1 MEPQRRRLCVLYW
14 RIYCL
19 PYQPSTLLCFALLCY
34 PASLPIPDPG
44 PDVALHCTALHCTVL
59 SGRCPRRRSPRRGSS
74 QRSSRRSVAQA
85 FENPLSYLIGKP
97 FEFELESGVNKV
109 GVEIEVEIEIEV
121 EVGLMLSTIGE
132 HRSYMLGHWIWQ
144 RGWC

>member
-1 MEPQRRRLCVLYW
+1 MLVKTSIVGLGFGFVELFEFVEVTLGSELGDVW
-14 RIYCL
+14 RVHR
-19 PYQPSTLLCFALLCY
+19 TAR
-34 PASLPIPDPG
+34 
-44 PDVALHCTALHCTVL
+44 ALHCTALHCTVL

-97 FEFELESGVNKV
+97 FEFEFESGVNKV